1 MEPVF
6 YESLHPLTLFGIHY
20 IIPAGKLLTLKNME
34 KVIEKHIKRSY
45 LLKPMNYNS
54 LYTKAYEQF
63 HHSTPLKAD
72 CGTLCQ
78 RACCRGLEEDSGMW
92 LFPGEEELLRQEPS
106 FKIQPTGLKLKNDRP
121 LQWLIC
127 SGECVRK
134 FRPLACRL
142 FPLTPYL
149 TPKGILT
156 TIIDPRSKSLC
167 PLAGQPDQLQKEF
180 IQTANRVC
188 RQLAREPEILE
199 FIEILTSQIEDYR
212 ELTGLF
218 GREL

>member
-1 MEPVF
+1 M
-6 YESLHPLTLFGIHY
+6 S
-20 IIPAGKLLTLKNME
+20 
-34 KVIEKHIKRSY
+34 
-45 LLKPMNYNS
+45 YNS
-54 LYTKAYEQF
+54 LYTKAYDQF
-63 HHSTPLKAD
+63 HHSTPLKLD

-92 LFPGEEELLRQEPS
+92 LFPGEEDLLIQEPS
-106 FKIQPTGLKLKNDRP
+106 YKIQPIGLKLKNGRP

-127 SGECVRK
+127 TGECVRRI
-134 FRPLACRL
+134 RPLACRL
-142 FPLTPYL
+142 FPLSPYL
-149 TPKGILT
+149 NQKGILT

-167 PLAGQPDQLQKEF
+167 PLAGQPEQLQKEF
-180 IQTANRVC
+180 IQIANRVC

-212 ELTGLF
+212 KLAGLF